1 MVAGKEAEAGEDQ
14 HEVPT
19 AVEETTSVQPEK
31 VYSTLLFLNQ
41 KVEKLKIP
49 PEQQFNIIQT
59 EKLIPKKKQL
69 LLPQVKSQNINTQTQ
84 QNTQL
89 VVEQT
94 RISETKQN
102 LIDRTKGANIHPIL
116 LEMLE
121 PHNKNMIPYTK
132 QGGAIKFHLAQ
143 WKVMTSD
150 RYIIQ
155 MVQGLI

>member
-19 AVEETTSVQPEK
+19 AVEETTPVQPEE
-31 VYSTLLFLNQ
+31 VYSTLLFINQ

-121 PHNKNMIPYTK
+121 KC
-132 QGGAIKFHLAQ
+132 L
-143 WKVMTSD
+143 
-150 RYIIQ
+150 
-155 MVQGLI
+155 